1 MPHYALDDLTPTLP
15 EDDDFWIAPDA
26 HVIGQATLAPGS
38 SVWFGTTIRAD
49 NEPILLGEG
58 SNIQENC
65 VLHVDPGYPLT
76 IGKNC
81 TIGHKAM
88 LHGCTIGDGSLI
100 GMGAIVLNGAK
111 IGKNCLIGA
120 GALVTERSE
129 IPDGSMVLGAPARVK
144 RPLSEAEIQGLAK
157 SAEKY
162 RWNMNRFKTSLRPL

>member
-1 MPHYALDDLTPTLP
+1 MPLYALDALTPTVP
-15 EDDDFWIAPDA
+15 GDGDYWIAPDA
-26 HVIGQATLAPGS
+26 HVIGQATLHAGA
-38 SVWFGTTIRAD
+38 SVWFGSTIRAD

-65 VLHVDPGYPLT
+65 VCHVDPGYPLT

-100 GMGAIVLNGAK
+100 GMGAIVLNGAR

-144 RPLSEAEIQGLAK
+144 RALSGPEIAGLLK

-162 RWNMNRFKTSLRPL
+162 RWNMTRFRTSLRPL